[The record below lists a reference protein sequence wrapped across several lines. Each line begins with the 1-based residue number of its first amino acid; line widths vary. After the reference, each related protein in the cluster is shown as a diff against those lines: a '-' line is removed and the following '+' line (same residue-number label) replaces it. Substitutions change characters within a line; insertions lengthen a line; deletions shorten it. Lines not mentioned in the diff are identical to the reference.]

1 MNDVPERKAAQRFEP
16 PPWERDQFDELARRR
31 EEARVEA
38 EITEAVAALAD
49 NGADITPTVVEEEL
63 PPDTADKAVV
73 AGTGQLDEIALAA
86 MMVQLRMEEPEKD
99 DSLWKV
105 GVAFSGLAAVI
116 GSVLVVW
123 GLAALFKAK
132 DGGAV
137 AMIGGFTLLVFGGLF
152 VGVGMWMAVKSLKQR
167 GVL

>member
-1 MNDVPERKAAQRFEP
+1 MNDVPERKSAQRFEP
-16 PPWERDQFDELARRR
+16 PPWEREQFDELARRR
-31 EEARVEA
+31 EEALAEA

-49 NGADITPTVVEEEL
+49 DETDTALKVADEEL
-63 PPDTADKAVV
+63 PRHADDEAVV
-73 AGTGQLDEIALAA
+73 AGTGLLDETTLAA
-86 MMVQLRMEEPEKD
+86 MMTQLRMEEPEKD

-132 DGGAV
+132 DGGVV
-137 AMIGGFTLLVFGGLF
+137 AMMGGFTLLVFGGLF